1 MMNGMKKAVMVMM
14 ATVLLC
20 GCGEEAKVGDR
31 PRLATADPI
40 KNEEPT
46 VTTDQAESGITV
58 EIRNR
63 GADTHK
69 EQYDDPQKGD
79 VIYDDFGATLT
90 VESVSDKKI
99 VLASGGGLIEPNAD
113 GTISLRNKG
122 ADTYTI
128 KPGESIELHTQTM
141 DAGATVIVTFN
152 N

>member
-79 VIYDDFGATLT
+79 VIYDGFGATLT

-99 VLASGGGLIEPNAD
+99 VLASG
-113 GTISLRNKG
+113 ISWKT
-122 ADTYTI
+122 TYTSTKGI
-128 KPGESIELHTQTM
+128 RKI
-141 DAGATVIVTFN
+141 
-152 N
+152 